1 MTVPSAVGSG
11 SNGRLVE
18 VLMTFIL
25 CPCIMCRVSWVS
37 ARVVGVSRELGVWR
51 VENIKPNFEE
61 TNFSLSF
68 KNDFYFFLYP
78 ITVQNG
84 TEFLN

>member
-25 CPCIMCRVSWVS
+25 CPCIVCRVSWVS
-37 ARVVGVSRELGVWR
+37 ARVVGVSRELGVWCVRKHEIEFCAKPRNLVCR
-51 VENIKPNFEE
+51 V
-61 TNFSLSF
+61 SWVS
-68 KNDFYFFLYP
+68 
-78 ITVQNG
+78 G
-84 TEFLN
+84 A